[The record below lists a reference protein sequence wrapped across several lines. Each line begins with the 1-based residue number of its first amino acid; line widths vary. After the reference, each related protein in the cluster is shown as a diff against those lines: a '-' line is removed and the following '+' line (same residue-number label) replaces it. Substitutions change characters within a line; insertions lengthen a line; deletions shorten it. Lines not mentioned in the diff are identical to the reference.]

1 MLVNMLCFGDLTMQE
16 SACIDSRM
24 NRSWSAC
31 GDITHVIC
39 RALEAWVKVHHTNP
53 NTRAP
58 AYLPEIKVCQRMR
71 DLVMEFSQE
80 YGLHVI

>member
-1 MLVNMLCFGDLTMQE
+1 
-16 SACIDSRM
+16 M
-24 NRSWSAC
+24 NRMWSAC
-31 GDITHVIC
+31 GDVTPDHVLC
-39 RALEAWVKVHHTNP
+39 RALEAWVKEHHTNP

-58 AYLPEIKVCQRMR
+58 AYLPEIKLCQQMR